1 MHCFMPPNLLYSAIS
16 LDFLL
21 LIFQGGDGGVVKE
34 ILKAGKGWEKPE
46 KNDKVTGK
54 YRLWHS

>member
-54 YRLWHS
+54 YRL